1 MRISSFNINKFCGAY
16 NCQSRYYN
24 PKNID
29 FKTSIK
35 EIMDSLLKNKDDII
49 FVQEFINN
57 KYIDIGKLFPDEK
70 YAIFYNGKKLLESN
84 VVAIT
89 LKNSLWEQI
98 EEAGKM
104 ELSNKIIEMRL
115 KIYDLNIVSFH
126 NTDKLIEEK
135 INNYLEKEEKQII
148 LGDFNDCE
156 WIDELHHEKKGYR
169 DLVTNDMITYKPAQ
183 TAIDRVFIK
192 KKEYDKKIVFNGI
205 IETFSSDHNV
215 VTFTL
220 NL

>member
-16 NCQSRYYN
+16 SCQGRYYN
-24 PKNID
+24 PRNID

-57 KYIDIGKLFPDEK
+57 KYIDFGKLFPDEK

-135 INNYLEKEEKQII
+135 INL
-148 LGDFNDCE
+148 L
-156 WIDELHHEKKGYR
+156 
-169 DLVTNDMITYKPAQ
+169 
-183 TAIDRVFIK
+183 
-192 KKEYDKKIVFNGI
+192 
-205 IETFSSDHNV
+205 
-215 VTFTL
+215 
-220 NL
+220 

>member
-16 NCQSRYYN
+16 SCQGRYYN
-24 PKNID
+24 PRNID

-148 LGDFNDCE
+148 LGDFNDCAVPE
-156 WIDELHHEKKGYR
+156 RMPFCWPPPRMRGCTFALLLMYRNPTPFGPWIVCEL
-169 DLVTNDMITYKPAQ
+169 T
-183 TAIDRVFIK
+183 DRRWIFH
-192 KKEYDKKIVFNGI
+192 FFG
-205 IETFSSDHNV
+205 
-215 VTFTL
+215 
-220 NL
+220 